1 MNARLFI
8 ILSAI
13 IVFFAALMP
22 YQGSI
27 TAQQTTPQQTTPALG
42 SQTTSFP
49 LQQNEWIEEQM
60 QKLTPDERIG
70 QLFMVAAYSNK
81 DEAHSNEIANLIRQ
95 YKIGGLIFFQGTPQR
110 QISMTN
116 YFQAISKVPLLIAID
131 GEWGLNMRLDNTPN
145 LPHQLTLGAI
155 QDNGLI
161 RDMGQTVANQCKR
174 MGIHIN
180 FAPVVDVNVNPNN
193 PVIGD
198 RSFGEDK
205 YNVAQKGVAY
215 MEGMEQNGIVACAKH
230 FPGHGDTDKDSH
242 KALPTIDKS
251 LDELQNIELYPFQ
264 QLIARGV
271 SSVMVGHLA
280 VPAIDKTT
288 LPNSKQTIP
297 TTLSKKAVTDM
308 LKKDMGFTGLVFTDA
323 LNMKGVSDYYEPG
336 IVDVKAL
343 VAGNDVLLFP
353 GNVGN
358 GIAEI
363 KKAIAKGTISQ
374 DDIDQRVRKILKA
387 KYRAGLHS
395 FKPIDGNNINA
406 DLNNRNVLLLQNRL
420 AEAAVTLARDNYS
433 QIPFKDLDKKRFASL
448 ALDAPTLTNFQWIL
462 GKYAPFSHHTLKNS
476 DSQANF
482 DRKFETLKTY
492 SHVIV
497 SLHRMNKSSSKN
509 FGVDAKTLTLIKRLQ
524 AVTNVSV
531 VVFGSPYALRL
542 FGDLPTV
549 VAAYED
555 TDPLQSF
562 AAQALFGGISASG
575 KLPITAS
582 PAFKVGQGV
591 KTEPPIRLKY
601 TIPEEVGWKMIDLE
615 EGIDKVMTEGIR
627 QQAMPGGVVLIA
639 KDGKV
644 VFEKTYGYQTY
655 TQSQP
660 IQSTDIYDLA
670 SVTKITCTVPCL
682 MKLTDLGAFST
693 GARLKDYLPELA
705 NTNKGNLITREIL
718 IHEAGLEAWI
728 PFFESTMPANVRADA
743 YRSTPDSL
751 HYIPVAHN
759 MYMSKPYEDMIW
771 QRIAE
776 SKLGTPGEY
785 KYSDLGYFYFKKII
799 EKYANKPLDQYADEQ
814 FYKPLGLTTMGYNPY
829 KRFSIYRIPPTE
841 NDDQWRL
848 QNVEG
853 YVHDMGAAM
862 LGGVGGHAG
871 LFSDANDLAIM
882 MQMLLN
888 GGYYGGRGYLSQST
902 INNYTMQQKQ
912 GSRRGLGYDKPE
924 PNPAFKAST
933 STRAPLSV
941 FGHTG
946 FTGTCTW
953 VDPQNKVVYVM
964 LSNRTYPK
972 RSNYKFINNNVR
984 NRVQDVIYEAIER
997 AKWYK

>member
-1 MNARLFI
+1 MYTRLLI
-8 ILSAI
+8 TASAI
-13 IVFFAALMP
+13 LLFFAVLMP
-22 YQGSI
+22 YQRFI
-27 TAQQTTPQQTTPALG
+27 NAQQTTTLSTDVV
-42 SQTTSFP
+42 SFP

-81 DEAHSNEIANLIRQ
+81 DEAHSNELTNLIRQ

-161 RDMGQTVANQCKR
+161 RDMGREVANQCKR
-174 MGIHIN
+174 MGIHVN

-215 MEGMEQNGIVACAKH
+215 MEGMEQNNILSCAKH

-242 KALPTIDKS
+242 KTLPTVDKS
-251 LDELQNIELYPFQ
+251 IDELRDTELYPFQ

-271 SSVMVGHLA
+271 GSIMVGHLA
-280 VPAIDKTT
+280 VPALDKTP

-297 TTLSKKAVTDM
+297 TSLSKKTITDL
-308 LKKDMGFTGLVFTDA
+308 LKNEMGFTGLVFTDA
-323 LNMKGVSDYYEPG
+323 LNMKGVSDFYEPD
-336 IVDVKAL
+336 VVEVKAL
-343 VAGNDVLLFP
+343 LAGNDVLLFP
-353 GNVGN
+353 ENVAR

-363 KKAIAKGTISQ
+363 KKAIANGTISQ

-387 KYRAGLHS
+387 KYRAGLNS

-406 DLNNRNVLLLQNRL
+406 DLNNRQVLLLQNRL
-420 AEAAVTLARDNYS
+420 AEAAITVAHDNYS
-433 QIPFKDLDKKRFASL
+433 QIPFKDLDSKRFASL
-448 ALDAPTLTNFQWIL
+448 AVDAPTLTNFQWIL

-476 DSQANF
+476 DTQANF
-482 DRKFETLKTY
+482 DRKFEALKNY
-492 SHVIV
+492 SHVIISV
-497 SLHRMNKSSSKN
+497 HRMNKNSSKN
-509 FGVDAKTLTLIKRLQ
+509 FGVDTKTLSLINRLQ
-524 AVTNVSV
+524 AVTNVTV

-542 FGDLPTV
+542 FDNVPTV
-549 VAAYED
+549 IEAYED

-582 PAFKVGQGV
+582 AAFKVGQGI
-591 KTEPPIRLKY
+591 KTELPTRLKY

-615 EGIDKVMTEGIR
+615 EGIDKVMNEGIR

-670 SVTKITCTVPCL
+670 SVTKIACTVPCL
-682 MKLTDLGAFST
+682 MKLSDLGAFST
-693 GARLKDYLPELA
+693 GARLKDYLPELT
-705 NTNKGNLITREIL
+705 NTNKGNLITRDIL

-728 PFFESTMPANVRADA
+728 PFFEATLPANIRANT
-743 YRSTPDSL
+743 YRSTPDSVYCL
-751 HYIPVAHN
+751 PVARN
-759 MYMSKPYEDMIW
+759 MYMAKPYEEVIW
-771 QRIAE
+771 QRIAD
-776 SKLGTPGEY
+776 SKLGTAGEY

-841 NDDQWRL
+841 NDDQWR
-848 QNVEG
+848 QQIVQG

-871 LFSDANDLAIM
+871 LFADANDLAVM

-888 GGYYGGRGYLSQST
+888 GGYYGGRGYLNEAT
-902 INNYTMQQKQ
+902 IRNYTMQQKQ

-924 PNPAFKAST
+924 PNPNNKPST

-953 VDPQNKVVYVM
+953 ADPQNKVVFVM